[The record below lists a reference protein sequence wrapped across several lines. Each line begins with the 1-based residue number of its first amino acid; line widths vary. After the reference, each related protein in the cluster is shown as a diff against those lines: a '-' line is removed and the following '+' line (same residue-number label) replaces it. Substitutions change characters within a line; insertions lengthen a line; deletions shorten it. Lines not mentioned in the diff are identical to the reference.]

1 MAYEINLSSKTAVIT
16 GAGRGIGAAI
26 ALKLASAGANIAVVE
41 LKEEFTTE
49 TVAAVRALGV
59 KAEGYAGDVSNLADM
74 QSLMEKIQSDFGSLD
89 ILVNNAGITKDTLL
103 IRMGEDEWDAVLRVN
118 LKGAFNCTKAV
129 ARIMM
134 KQRSGR
140 IVNMASIVGLI
151 GNAGQAN
158 YSASKGGLIALTKT
172 TAKELAG
179 RGITANAIAPGF
191 IKTKMTEVLPDEVKA
206 KMLELVA
213 LKQFGEPNDIANTTL
228 PLFRSRFLHHRAGHR
243 RGRRNGNVI
252 FYNQYSFII
261 PTKEK
266 NMATTFEKVKDII
279 VKQLGVKPEE
289 VTEDANFTDDL
300 GADSLDLVEVVM
312 ALEEEFEAPVPDE
325 EAEKIKTVGDAVRFI
340 DAKLAEK
347 QQQ

>member
-1 MAYEINLSSKTAVIT
+1 MDRRQFLKGLSGAVV
-16 GAGRGIGAAI
+16 AGAA
-26 ALKLASAGANIAVVE
+26 
-41 LKEEFTTE
+41 
-49 TVAAVRALGV
+49 VAAGCDNPQAV

-74 QSLMEKIQSDFGSLD
+74 QALMEKIQSDFGSLD

-172 TAKELAG
+172 TAKELAS

-191 IKTKMTEVLPDEVKA
+191 IKTKMTEVLSDEVKA

-213 LKQFGEPNDIANTTL
+213 LKQFGEPNDIANTA
-228 PLFRSRFLHHRAGHR
+228 LFLCSDLSSYITGQ
-243 RGRRNGNVI
+243 VI
-252 FYNQYSFII
+252 
-261 PTKEK
+261 
-266 NMATTFEKVKDII
+266 
-279 VKQLGVKPEE
+279 
-289 VTEDANFTDDL
+289 
-300 GADSLDLVEVVM
+300 VVDGGM
-312 ALEEEFEAPVPDE
+312 VM
-325 EAEKIKTVGDAVRFI
+325 
-340 DAKLAEK
+340 
-347 QQQ
+347 